1 MTWAPPTLRERRT
14 ASDRAAVLPELGFV
28 AAALVCYLAVR
39 WYTLDRTP
47 EAVRHTAAVLRLERL
62 LHLDVEHRF
71 QDAALSVPGLG
82 TFLTQFYVWGY
93 FPALIVIVVWMY
105 RRHPPAYRRLRTAL
119 LVSGV
124 AGLLVYATYPTA
136 PPWIGG
142 TGFTDTVA
150 HGSFEGVARPHG
162 LTNHLGAVPSFHVG
176 WVVLVAV
183 VVLPLLRS
191 PVLRVLCVLH
201 PVLMA
206 CAVVATGNHWVLD
219 LPAGLALAALGL
231 AGARAVSRVAAGVC

>member
-1 MTWAPPTLRERRT
+1 VQTPA
-14 ASDRAAVLPELGFV
+14 DRDSSSQRPAALQELGFV

-47 EAVRHTAAVLRLERL
+47 EAVRHTGSLLRLERL
-62 LHLDVEHRF
+62 LHLDVEHRV
-71 QDAALSVPGLG
+71 QDAALSVPGLE

-93 FPALIVIVVWMY
+93 FPALLVIVVWIY

-124 AGLLVYATYPTA
+124 AGLVVYATYPTA

-162 LTNHLGAVPSFHVG
+162 LTNHVGAVPSFHVG

-183 VVLPLLRS
+183 VLLPLLRS
-191 PVLRVLCVLH
+191 RVLRVLCVLH
-201 PVLMA
+201 PLLMSA
-206 CAVVATGNHWVLD
+206 AVVATGNHWVLD